1 MKKILGIY
9 IAVIA
14 LYSCGKENTFTSN
27 FGSAAV
33 VHASPGTPAL
43 AVWDDSVRKTSSTVP
58 YAGSSGYLGF
68 IAEAGRT
75 LRLTSDLNG
84 QMVVGSR
91 SSDFEFNRA
100 STYFAYDTIPTSG
113 GTVKILRLSDDLSL
127 PAAGRVKVRFAHLA
141 VNAPAVD
148 VTLLRTS
155 VTPNDSVTFSN
166 RAYVGATPGSE
177 VINQAQ
183 TFSEIPLGTYSIRV
197 KLAGTQTLART
208 PQTVALTA
216 NNGIYSLFATGTAR
230 GQALTAG
237 AFRNF

>member
-1 MKKILGIY
+1 MKKIFGIY

-27 FGSAAV
+27 FGSASV
-33 VHASPGTPAL
+33 VHASPGTPAF
-43 AVWDDSVRKTSSTVP
+43 AVWDDSVRKTGSTVA
-58 YAGSSGYLGF
+58 YTAASGYLGF
-68 IAEAGRT
+68 VAEPGRT
-75 LRLTSDLNG
+75 IRLTSDLNG
-84 QMVVGSR
+84 TVLVGTR
-91 SSDFEFNRA
+91 SSDFEFNRG

-113 GTVKILRLSDDLSL
+113 GTVKMLRLSDDLSL
-127 PAAGRVKVRFAHLA
+127 PASGRVKVRFAHLA

-166 RAYVGATPGSE
+166 RAYVGPTPGSD

-183 TFSEIPLGTYSIRV
+183 TFSEIPAGTYSIRI

-208 PQTVALTA
+208 AQSIGLTA

-237 AFRNF
+237 VFRNF